1 MVVVAAEFGSTGKL
15 AMESYSLSWSFTC
28 QLVNLEKFRSKSLH
42 LLPPL
47 YYFYRP
53 KHLTFAIPAAP
64 SMAFRKT
71 VLRALALPKAST
83 GFGGRSSQGSHTITV
98 FGATGMTGKKA
109 IVM

>member
-15 AMESYSLSWSFTC
+15 AMESYSLSWSF
-28 QLVNLEKFRSKSLH
+28 NLFGEVQSLH
-42 LLPPL
+42 LLPGTPAL
-47 YYFYRP
+47 FFYRP

-98 FGATGMTGKKA
+98 FGATGMTCKKA